1 MIALISGVPNPF
13 VVNEGVIKR
22 VDNGQFLKD
31 SPTCP
36 LSNIRISSNPISIN
50 AIAIPIPEGPAPI
63 ITTLFDFCIL
73 TPHKS

>member
-1 MIALISGVPNPF
+1 MRVIALISGVPNPF

-36 LSNIRISSNPISIN
+36 LSNIRISSNPIS
-50 AIAIPIPEGPAPI
+50 
-63 ITTLFDFCIL
+63 LMQ
-73 TPHKS
+73 